1 MTTKQLKELFA
12 TGEWICVA
20 TDIEC
25 GDWGIIYFPQDDDFN
40 SPYLQEYKLIHKKH
54 SEVLDHVLN
63 GGDVEFRWYDE
74 SWMTF
79 DNFIEDYEVDAQY
92 EIIKDKPSPKEH
104 K

>member
-1 MTTKQLKELFA
+1 MQLNEMKEIYA
-12 TGEWICVA
+12 TGEWICVVGFENGGFDRVN
-20 TDIEC
+20 DISLKC
-25 GDWGIIYFPQDDDFN
+25 FYFRPDKEKYY
-40 SPYLQEYKLIHKKH
+40 PIHKKH

-63 GGDVEFRWYDE
+63 GGKVQFRWYDE

-92 EIIKDKPSPKEH
+92 EIIKDKPSPKED